1 MFFTDR
7 CSDLYA
13 QQYYVRRLNWG
24 LPVRGIMMAVHV
36 VVDGYNL
43 IRRSATLSGAEELSL
58 EHGREALVEKLRQ
71 YKRIKGHRIIVV
83 FDGADKVTLAEEK
96 TQQKGIKIIYSRQGK
111 TADSVI
117 RRICR
122 DQGEKVVVVTADG
135 ELAKYAESCGSVV
148 MASEEFETKVEMS
161 LYANFKGLEGEDEGE
176 GWSPGKG
183 TSKKGPARRLSKKE
197 RKRRQKRKKL

>member
-1 MFFTDR
+1 
-7 CSDLYA
+7 
-13 QQYYVRRLNWG
+13 
-24 LPVRGIMMAVHV
+24 MAVHL

-43 IRRSATLSGAEELSL
+43 IRRSPTLSGAEELSL

-71 YKRIKGHRIIVV
+71 YKRIKGHRITVV

-96 TQQKGIKIIYSRQGK
+96 TQQKGIKVIYSRRGK

-148 MASEEFETKVEMS
+148 MPSEEFEAKIEMS
-161 LYANFKGLEGEDEGE
+161 FYANLKGLEGEDEGE
-176 GWSPGKG
+176 GWSPVKG
-183 TSKKGPARRLSKKE
+183 TSKKGPARRLSKKD
-197 RKRRQKRKKL
+197 RKRRKKWKKL